1 LSQSPKIAFD
11 HRRVRQLAD
20 VTDLVDCLFPGNLN
34 QQHAA
39 AWLLLMLRQSPEPL
53 ASLKELEEKHGVSRR
68 TLQRVRAKLA
78 HLGLIEHVT
87 WMNSR
92 YGGRTGWVLSG
103 RMATALRQ
111 LAERLDGWQSDGRPD
126 ADTKEAALVG
136 LLRPE

>member
-1 LSQSPKIAFD
+1 
-11 HRRVRQLAD
+11 
-20 VTDLVDCLFPGNLN
+20 
-34 QQHAA
+34 
-39 AWLLLMLRQSPEPL
+39 M
-53 ASLKELEEKHGVSRR
+53 SRR
-68 TLQRVRAKLA
+68 TLPRVRAKLA

-111 LAERLDGWQSDGRPD
+111 LAERLDGWQSDSRPD
-126 ADTKEAALVG
+126 ADAKEAALVG